1 MFFEKIKLVA
11 IPDFKF
17 IKVEFFS
24 IASEL
29 AINKLHVFLSSVNT
43 QPLSKLWDCMS
54 WESNT
59 PLNDQSET
67 SDEWHKDGLS

>member
-1 MFFEKIKLVA
+1 
-11 IPDFKF
+11 
-17 IKVEFFS
+17 
-24 IASEL
+24 
-29 AINKLHVFLSSVNT
+29 
-43 QPLSKLWDCMS
+43 MS